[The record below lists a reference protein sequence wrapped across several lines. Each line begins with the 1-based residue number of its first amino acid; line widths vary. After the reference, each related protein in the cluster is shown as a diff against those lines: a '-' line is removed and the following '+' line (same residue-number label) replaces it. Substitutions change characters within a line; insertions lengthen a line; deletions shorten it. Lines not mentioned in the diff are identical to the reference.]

1 MRRFSSAL
9 AAAAAVALSALIG
22 STHVSASNRQA
33 TATEVYRIDFEAG
46 LDSVFVLGGNATLTA
61 DTSEVLE
68 GAQSLKL
75 SGPGA
80 AIVLRPDVIR
90 LQPSKIYIVEYRY
103 RALASDMQWALGVG
117 FSLTGPDGLSH
128 YVPLRG
134 PVASPGSE
142 GSDSRS
148 ARAGG
153 VNDAFVFH
161 TWNGAVVID
170 DVRILRHDVEA
181 GAPGPAKMNVG
192 FPRLANYA
200 LLAPDTIALINS
212 GSQAE
217 VEQIAARYDLMMGT
231 SFDHTLGA
239 ASWVRRLRSMNPAL
253 RILPYKQAFMAQFE
267 GGIESSGLVAAFNG
281 GLDPSWFM
289 RSPTG
294 DLLSEPAFPQNVQLN
309 HTPFSQEVNGQS
321 VNSYTADFL
330 ADNVLTSGLWSGIHF
345 DQPEWYINPLLGDPP
360 PAIDLDGDGVAEPLA
375 TVQHAWALG
384 FYDYFVQMA
393 RRLPADT
400 LLYGNAGHIPGN
412 PMALPMLNG
421 WQGEVISPYPIAPGG
436 DWITDAPSQW
446 YRLLDNYRLATT
458 HARAPQMVSLQ
469 FTGRELG
476 TQTGGVT
483 PNGYPQRTAAIE
495 WRDYQRMRLGLTT
508 ALLGN
513 GFFEYDLVDNT
524 TLPQWFDEYAVDAN
538 GVATTALSGKGYLG
552 QPLGEAAEL
561 AYDSSVVFEL
571 DFESAEIPA
580 GVAIGPGTISSNP
593 AEVISGGGSLVVAQ
607 TVISDNS
614 WLFESSVPLTPGR
627 TYQLFVDYKI
637 IDYRPTTYAGLLGV
651 GFRDAFGGMPPERSG
666 SLFLPDT
673 GGPGQQGTLR
683 AAVKVWNA
691 DTPVVGGLTDT
702 GTVAIDNVRL
712 VEGTGGVWRRD
723 FENGIVLVNPTPEP
737 QYVSQ
742 SELAGPRN
750 RTAIRRIAGSQVP
763 AWNDGTAVTTGVWLS
778 PGDGIVL
785 LANPIA
791 RPAPS
796 QVAAVQAT
804 TTDSTATVVFP
815 SVPEYVAGYIVRYG
829 ESPDHLT
836 RSAAAGPA
844 GWVQLHGLVPGTRYY
859 ARVTAHDFLGHE
871 GPPRDF
877 TVVTTGSAPLRPA
890 FALAPET
897 SSLAAG
903 ALASLI
909 GDRLSNA
916 TSSEAG
922 PGFPLTAGGTT
933 VLVNG
938 VAAALVSVAPD
949 RVTFIVPWEIVGDQA
964 VVAVTREGLAAP
976 ERYVPVATAQPWV
989 YTWAGSDVAIATH
1002 ATGAIVSAD
1011 APAVSGQVIDVL
1023 AAGLGSV
1030 SPYADNGAASGGPHG
1045 ASVTSPITATVGGM
1059 PATVVGAWLLPNTAA
1074 TYGIRLAIPGGVPSG
1089 LQPLDI
1095 NVGGV
1100 AANPSRLPIQ

>member
-1 MRRFSSAL
+1 MRHSRSPL
-9 AAAAAVALSALIG
+9 AAVGAIALSALLGG
-22 STHVSASNRQA
+22 SHVSASNRNA
-33 TATEVYRIDFEAG
+33 TTTEVYRIDFESG
-46 LDSVFVLGGNATLTA
+46 LDSVFVLGGDATLTSA
-61 DTSEVLE
+61 ASEVLE
-68 GAQSLKL
+68 GEQSLKL

-117 FSLTGPDGLSH
+117 FSLTGPDGLVH

-142 GSDSRS
+142 GSDARS

-181 GAPGPAKMNVG
+181 RAPEPAKMDVG
-192 FPRLANYA
+192 FPRLGNYA
-200 LLAPDTIALINS
+200 LLAPDTIALINQ
-212 GSQAE
+212 GTQAD
-217 VEQIAARYDLMMGT
+217 VEQVSARYDLMMGT

-239 ASWVRRLRSMNPAL
+239 ASWVQRLRSMNPAL

-267 GGIESSGLVAAFNG
+267 GGIESSGLVATFNG

-289 RSPTG
+289 RTPSG
-294 DLLSEPAFPQNVQLN
+294 ELLSEAAFPQNVQLN
-309 HTPFSQEVNGQS
+309 HTPFSQEVNGQT
-321 VNSYTADFL
+321 VNSYTANFL
-330 ADNVLTSGLWSGIHF
+330 AENVLTSGLWAGIHF

-360 PAIDLDGDGVAEPLA
+360 PAVDLDGDGAAESLA

-384 FYDYFVQMA
+384 FYDYFLQMA

-421 WQGEVISPYPIAPGG
+421 WQGEVISPYAIAPGG
-436 DWITDAPSQW
+436 DWITDAPSKW

-458 HARAPQMVSLQ
+458 HARAPQIVSLQ

-476 TQTGGVT
+476 IQTGGVT
-483 PNGYPQRTAAIE
+483 PNGYPQRTSAIE

-552 QPLGEAAEL
+552 QPLADAVEL
-561 AYDSSVVFEL
+561 AYDSAVVFAL
-571 DFESAEIPA
+571 DFESGDIPN
-580 GVAIGPGTISSNP
+580 GVAIGPGTVSNNP
-593 AEVISGGGSLVVAQ
+593 AEVISGTGSLVVAQ
-607 TVISDNS
+607 NAITEGK
-614 WLFESSVPLTPGR
+614 WLFESLVPLTPGR
-627 TYQLFVDYKI
+627 TYQLFADYKI
-637 IDYRPTTYAGLLGV
+637 LSYQPTTYAGLLGI
-651 GFRDAFGGMPPERSG
+651 GFRDASGGMPPERSG

-673 GGPGQQGTLR
+673 GGAGQQGTLR
-683 AAVKVWNA
+683 AAVKVSTA
-691 DTPVVGGLTDT
+691 ETPVIGGLTDT
-702 GTVAIDNVRL
+702 GVVAIDNVRL

-742 SELAGPRN
+742 ADVAGPRH
-750 RTAIRRIAGSQVP
+750 RTAIRRIAGVQVP
-763 AWNDGTAVTTGVWLS
+763 AWNDGSAVTTGLWLS
-778 PGDGIVL
+778 AGDGIVL
-785 LANPIA
+785 LANRIA
-791 RPAPS
+791 APTPS
-796 QVAAVQAT
+796 QVQGVQT
-804 TTDSTATVVFP
+804 STTDSAATLVWP
-815 SVPEYVAGYIVRYG
+815 SVQEYAAGYIVRYG
-829 ESPDHLT
+829 ESLDHLT
-836 RSAAAGPA
+836 RSVAAGPA
-844 GWVQLHGLVPGTRYY
+844 GWVQLHGLMPGTTYH
-859 ARVTAHDFLGHE
+859 ARITAHDFLGNE
-871 GPPRDF
+871 GPPREF

-890 FALAPET
+890 FALSGET
-897 SSLAAG
+897 A
-903 ALASLI
+903 ALAPGAMASLM
-909 GDRLSNA
+909 GDRLSNG
-916 TSSEAG
+916 TISGTG
-922 PGFPLTAGGTT
+922 PDFPLTAGGTT

-949 RVTFIVPWEIVGDQA
+949 RVSFIVPWEIVGSQA
-964 VVAVTREGLAAP
+964 VVTVVRDGVAAP
-976 ERYVPVATAQPWV
+976 ERYVPVAAAQPWV

-1002 ATGAIVSAD
+1002 ATGAIVSSD
-1011 APAVSGQVIDVL
+1011 APAAPGQVIDVL
-1023 AAGLGSV
+1023 AAGLGAV
-1030 SPYADNGAASGGPHG
+1030 SPHADNGAASAGPHG
-1045 ASVTSPITATVGGM
+1045 ASVTAPISVAVAGM
-1059 PATVVGAWLLPNTAA
+1059 PAVVMGAWLLPNTAA
-1074 TYGIRLAIPGGVPSG
+1074 TYGIRLIVPDAVPSG
-1089 LQPLDI
+1089 LQSLDI
-1095 NVGGV
+1095 TVGGV
-1100 AANPSRLPIQ
+1100 AANPARLPIQ